1 MESDGAGSMEA
12 DGAESVESAGAD
24 DPEKEKIDA
33 PTRESVER
41 YDVTVRDLF
50 IIPAHLKNAENV
62 TDAVKGSDGVC
73 ASESETVPEKQK
85 KVRRVEKR
93 NNRSINDVN
102 NRLRRAMREYREGT
116 LLFIF
121 IGIGVQLKC
130 KSTCVLVSA
139 FGIEKDSQ
147 QSTELT
153 PDPLLP
159 KKHLYFVLFTFEKEE
174 KRLSIMFLEIII
186 HSLYNSHNAPPWA
199 GNNLYV

>member
-24 DPEKEKIDA
+24 DPENEQIDA
-33 PTRESVER
+33 PTRESVEH

-73 ASESETVPEKQK
+73 ASESETVKQK
-85 KVRRVEKR
+85 KVVRRVEKR

-130 KSTCVLVSA
+130 KSTC
-139 FGIEKDSQ
+139 I
-147 QSTELT
+147 
-153 PDPLLP
+153 
-159 KKHLYFVLFTFEKEE
+159 LYY
-174 KRLSIMFLEIII
+174 LSGGGGPTGP
-186 HSLYNSHNAPPWA
+186 N
-199 GNNLYV
+199 VVC